1 VSLHTIAAIPGVLIF
16 LTIVALY
23 VWMVR
28 RFGARRTPET
38 DAERKAAREEYERS
52 LARRERP

>member
-1 VSLHTIAAIPGVLIF
+1 VSLHTIAAILGVLVF

-28 RFGARRTPET
+28 RFGEKRTPDG
-38 DAERKAAREEYERS
+38 DAERRAAREEYERS
-52 LARRERP
+52 LARRERR

>member
-1 VSLHTIAAIPGVLIF
+1 VTLHTIAAILGVLVF

-23 VWMVR
+23 AWMVP
-28 RFGARRTPET
+28 RFGAKRTAES

-52 LARRERP
+52 LARRERR

>member
-1 VSLHTIAAIPGVLIF
+1 
-16 LTIVALY
+16 VALY